1 MSVKRG
7 DFIRMSYT
15 GRLDNGDV
23 FDTTNE
29 DIAKEN
35 GLFAEGVNY
44 APIVIVV
51 GENMVVAGLDED
63 LIGKASGY
71 EGQVKIQPKDAFGE
85 RKPELVEV
93 VPTRRFEKRPTP
105 GTRVSLDDKTGNVES
120 VVGGRV
126 RVDFNSPYAG
136 KTISYQYT
144 IEKIVD
150 KTVEKVKGLLKY
162 YLNKDFNVSV
172 TKKRVKVDMPY
183 ELGFNP
189 QVQYYKKLLAEK
201 IMLFADVEEVDYIEV
216 HKRPEPVSEEAIE
229 EATEATPKEA
239 PEEKADQQ
247 SEVPGKKETQSPD

>member
-1 MSVKRG
+1 MSVTRG
-7 DFIRMSYT
+7 DFIRLSYT
-15 GRLDNGDV
+15 GRLDNGDI
-23 FDTTNE
+23 FDTTNA
-29 DIAKEN
+29 DVAKEN
-35 GLFAEGVNY
+35 DLFAEGVSY
-44 APIVIVV
+44 APIVVIA
-51 GENMVVAGLDED
+51 GENMVVTGLDED
-63 LIGKASGY
+63 LMGKASGY

-105 GTRVSLDDKTGNVES
+105 GTRVSLDNRTGTVES

-162 YLNKDFNVSV
+162 YLNKDFNASIA
-172 TKKRVKVDMPY
+172 KKRVKVNMPY
-183 ELGFNP
+183 EMGFNP

-216 HKRPEPVSEEAIE
+216 HKRPEPVSEET
-229 EATEATPKEA
+229 TEAAAEGDSQ
-239 PEEKADQQ
+239 EKADQQ
-247 SEVPGKKETQSPD
+247 SEDLGKKETQSPE

>member
-7 DFIRMSYT
+7 DFIRLSYI

-35 GLFAEGVNY
+35 DLFAEGVSY
-44 APIVIVV
+44 APIVIIA
-51 GENMVVAGLDED
+51 GDNMVVTGLDED

-71 EGQVKIQPKDAFGE
+71 EGQVTIQPKDAFGE

-105 GTRVSLDDKTGNVES
+105 GMRVSLDNKTGTVES
-120 VVGGRV
+120 VIGGRV

-136 KTISYQYT
+136 KIISYEYT
-144 IEKIVD
+144 IEKIID
-150 KTVEKVKGLLKY
+150 KTVEKVKGLFKY
-162 YLNKDFNVSV
+162 YLNKDFDVSV
-172 TKKRVKVDMPY
+172 IKKKVKVDMPY

-201 IMLFADVEEVDYIEV
+201 IMLFADVEEVDYIEA
-216 HKRPEPVSEEAIE
+216 HKRPEPVSEEASE
-229 EATEATPKEA
+229 EAL
-239 PEEKADQQ
+239 EEKADQQ
-247 SEVPGKKETQSPD
+247 SEALGKKEKQSID

>member
-1 MSVKRG
+1 MSVERG
-7 DFIRMSYT
+7 DFIRLSYI

-29 DIAKEN
+29 DVAKEN
-35 GLFAEGVNY
+35 DLFAEGVSY
-44 APIVIVV
+44 APIVIIA
-51 GENMVVAGLDED
+51 GENMVVTGLDED
-63 LIGKASGY
+63 LMGKASGF

-105 GTRVSLDDKTGNVES
+105 GMRVSLDNRTGTVES
-120 VVGGRV
+120 VIGGRV

-136 KTISYQYT
+136 KTIVYDYT

-150 KTVEKVKGLLKY
+150 KAVDKVKGLLKY
-162 YLNKDFNVSV
+162 YLNKDFKVSIA
-172 TKKRVKVDMPY
+172 KKRVKVDMPY

-201 IMLFADVEEVDYIEV
+201 IMQFTDMEEVDYIEV

-229 EATEATPKEA
+229 GASEKAS
-239 PEEKADQQ
+239 EEKADQQ
-247 SEVPGKKETQSPD
+247 PEVQGKKKTKSSDEES

>member
-7 DFIRMSYT
+7 DFIRLSYI

-35 GLFAEGVNY
+35 DLFAEGVSY
-44 APIVIVV
+44 APIVIIA
-51 GENMVVAGLDED
+51 GENMVVTGLDED

-71 EGQVKIQPKDAFGE
+71 EGQVKIEPKDAFGE
-85 RKPELVEV
+85 RKPELIEV

-105 GTRVSLDDKTGNVES
+105 GTRVSLDNRTGTVES

-136 KTISYQYT
+136 KTINYQYT
-144 IEKIVD
+144 IEKIIE
-150 KTVEKVKGLLKY
+150 KTVEKVKGLFKY
-162 YLNKDFNVSV
+162 YLNKDFDVSV
-172 TKKRVKVDMPY
+172 AKKRVKVDMPY

-201 IMLFADVEEVDYIEV
+201 IMLFTDMIEVDYIEV
-216 HKRPEPVSEEAIE
+216 HKRPEPVSEEASDA
-229 EATEATPKEA
+229 ATEKAS
-239 PEEKADQQ
+239 EEKADQQ
-247 SEVPGKKETQSPD
+247 SEAVGKKET

>member
-1 MSVKRG
+1 MSVERG
-7 DFIRMSYT
+7 DFIRLSYI

-29 DIAKEN
+29 DVAKEN
-35 GLFAEGVNY
+35 DLFAEGVSY
-44 APIVIVV
+44 APIVIIA
-51 GENMVVAGLDED
+51 GENMVVTGLDED

-105 GTRVSLDDKTGNVES
+105 GTRVSLDNRTGTVES

-162 YLNKDFNVSV
+162 YLNKDFTVSIA
-172 TKKRVKVDMPY
+172 KKRVKVDMPY

-201 IMLFADVEEVDYIEV
+201 IMLFADTEEVDYIEV
-216 HKRPEPVSEEAIE
+216 HKRPEPVSEESIE
-229 EATEATPKEA
+229 GAAEGASQ
-239 PEEKADQQ
+239 EKADQQ
-247 SEVPGKKETQSPD
+247 SEVLGKKETQAPD

>member
-7 DFIRMSYT
+7 DFIKMSYT

-44 APIVIVV
+44 APIVIIA
-51 GENMVVAGLDED
+51 GENMVVTGLDED

-71 EGQVKIQPKDAFGE
+71 EGQVKIKPKDAFGE

-105 GTRVSLDDKTGNVES
+105 GTRVSLDNRTGTVES
-120 VVGGRV
+120 VIGGRV

-136 KTISYQYT
+136 KTINYQYT

-162 YLNKDFNVSV
+162 YLNKDFDVSIA
-172 TKKRVKVDMPY
+172 KKKVKVDMPY
-183 ELGFNP
+183 ELGFNQ

-201 IMLFADVEEVDYIEV
+201 IMLFADMEEVDYIEV
-216 HKRPEPVSEEAIE
+216 HKRPEPISEATEETSEEAAN
-229 EATEATPKEA
+229 EAV
-239 PEEKADQQ
+239 EEKTGQQ
-247 SEVPGKKETQSPD
+247 SDVGGKKETQSPD

>member
-1 MSVKRG
+1 MSVTRG
-7 DFIRMSYT
+7 DFIRLSYT
-15 GRLDNGDV
+15 GQLDNGDV

-35 GLFAEGVNY
+35 DLFAEGVSY
-44 APIVIVV
+44 APIVVIA
-51 GENMVVAGLDED
+51 GENMVVTGLDED

-71 EGQVKIQPKDAFGE
+71 KGQVKIQPKDAFGE

-105 GTRVSLDDKTGNVES
+105 GMRVSLDNRTGTVES
-120 VVGGRV
+120 VIGGRV

-136 KTISYQYT
+136 KTIIYDYT

-150 KTVEKVKGLLKY
+150 KSVDKVKGLIKY
-162 YLNKDFNVSV
+162 YLNKDFDVSIA
-172 TKKRVKVDMPY
+172 KKRVKVDMPY

-201 IMLFADVEEVDYIEV
+201 IMQFTDMEEVDYIEV
-216 HKRPEPVSEEAIE
+216 HKRPEPVTEGALEGALEEAS
-229 EATEATPKEA
+229 
-239 PEEKADQQ
+239 EEKADQQ
-247 SEVPGKKETQSPD
+247 SEVHGKKETQSSDG

>member
-1 MSVKRG
+1 MSVTRG
-7 DFIRMSYT
+7 DFIRLSYT

-35 GLFAEGVNY
+35 DLFAEGVSY
-44 APIVIVV
+44 APIVVIA
-51 GENMVVAGLDED
+51 GENMVVTGLDED
-63 LIGKASGY
+63 LIGKAPGY

-105 GTRVSLDDKTGNVES
+105 GTRVSLDNRTGTVES
-120 VVGGRV
+120 VIGGRV
-126 RVDFNSPYAG
+126 RVDFNAPYAG
-136 KTISYQYT
+136 KTIIYDYT

-150 KTVEKVKGLLKY
+150 KPVEKVKGLLKY
-162 YLNKDFNVSV
+162 YLNKDFDVSIA
-172 TKKRVKVDMPY
+172 KKRVKVDMPY

-201 IMLFADVEEVDYIEV
+201 IMQFTDMEEVDYIEV
-216 HKRPEPVSEEAIE
+216 HKRPEPVSEDAVEGASE
-229 EATEATPKEA
+229 EASKETG
-239 PEEKADQQ
+239 DQQ
-247 SEVPGKKETQSPD
+247 SEVQGKRETQSSDG